1 VRALVRHAGLR
12 SFLLTEMVAR
22 MAKQI
27 LRQRFRVYL
36 KPKETLSQVCCLHPS
51 IHLSQLL
58 LHHHHRTH

>member
-1 VRALVRHAGLR
+1 VVIAYTFLLNQGRVRALVRHAGLR

-36 KPKETLSQVCCLHPS
+36 KPKETFSAQVSLSS
-51 IHLSQLL
+51 IS
-58 LHHHHRTH
+58 